1 MAHAWGHSSWNQWWE
16 TQEKFDAL
24 EAKCD
29 WLQSMLEEKCNEMR
43 RLDGEV
49 TRLGQESKDLMQRVS
64 EAEDVNAVLER
75 ELADL
80 RNGVAGASAAGVS
93 EIPHAEAPGCAGLK
107 REFKDVAGAS
117 ANEIPAEAPVVGEL
131 PQAKRLASTSD
142 EDLQNKWRHPEA
154 KENPLTATS
163 GTGPCQNCHGGIVL
177 DPKEE
182 LRLRE
187 MWSKYPLNMWPFC
200 SHLGST
206 LFLKHGTR
214 TWPAIEK
221 KLTRIE
227 GRFLIW
233 GTKNPNSR
241 FYCCMCADCRNIV
254 MGQYGAWDDA
264 EEHEY
269 ARDELA
275 RFVLGKEKAQD
286 SKQS

>member
-1 MAHAWGHSSWNQWWE
+1 MARNWGHSSWNQWWE
-16 TQEKFDAL
+16 TEAKKFNAL
-24 EAKCD
+24 EKKCD
-29 WLQSMLEEKCNEMR
+29 WLRSMLEEKCNEMR

-49 TRLGQESKDLMQRVS
+49 TRLGQRVS
-64 EAEDVNAVLER
+64 EAENVNAVLER
-75 ELADL
+75 KLADL

-131 PQAKRLASTSD
+131 PQAKRLASTSE
-142 EDLQNKWRHPEA
+142 EDLWTHPEA
-154 KENPLTATS
+154 KADIFTATS
-163 GTGPCQNCHGGIVL
+163 GTGLCPNCHGGIVL

-187 MWSKYPLNMWPFC
+187 MWAKYPLEMWPWC
-200 SHLGST
+200 SHLSST

-227 GRFLIW
+227 GRFLVW
-233 GTKNPNSR
+233 GTKAPNAR
-241 FYCCMCADCRNIV
+241 FYCCMCAKCKNIV
-254 MGQYGAWDDA
+254 TAQYGAWDDA
-264 EEHEY
+264 EEHDH

>member
-1 MAHAWGHSSWNQWWE
+1 MARNWGHSSWNQWWE
-16 TQEKFDAL
+16 TEAKKFDAL
-24 EAKCD
+24 EKKCD
-29 WLQSMLEEKCNEMR
+29 WLRSMLEEKCNEMR

-49 TRLGQESKDLMQRVS
+49 TRLGQRVS
-64 EAEDVNAVLER
+64 EAENVNAVLER
-75 ELADL
+75 KLADL
-80 RNGVAGASAAGVS
+80 SVAGASAAGVS
-93 EIPHAEAPGCAGLK
+93 EIPEAEAPGRAGLK
-107 REFKDVAGAS
+107 REM
-117 ANEIPAEAPVVGEL
+117 PAEAPLVREL
-131 PQAKRLASTSD
+131 PQAKRLASTSE
-142 EDLQNKWRHPEA
+142 EDLWTHPEA
-154 KENPLTATS
+154 KADIFTATS
-163 GTGPCQNCHGGIVL
+163 GTGPCPNCHGGIVL

-221 KLTRIE
+221 KLTRLE

-233 GTKNPNSR
+233 GSKVPNSR
-241 FYCCMCADCRNIV
+241 FWVCMCAECRNIV
-254 MGQYGAWDDA
+254 TGQYGAWDDA
-264 EEHEY
+264 EEHDH

-275 RFVLGKEKAQD
+275 RFVLGKEKAED